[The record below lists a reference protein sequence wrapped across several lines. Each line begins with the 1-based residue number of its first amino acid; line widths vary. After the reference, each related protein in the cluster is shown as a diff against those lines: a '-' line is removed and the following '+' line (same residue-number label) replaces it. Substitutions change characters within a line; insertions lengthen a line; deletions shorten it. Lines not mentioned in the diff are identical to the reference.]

1 MNYPDRYPTWISEQA
16 PGYRGPTSGKVLQLA
31 VLVLIAVIA
40 WSWFDTGGA
49 ATVDRKPGVSL
60 CEEKGNRP
68 GWRQVCQPEPVSAK
82 R

>member
-1 MNYPDRYPTWISEQA
+1 MADPRYPYWVVEQS
-16 PGYRGPTSGKVLQLA
+16 PTYQGPTSGKVLRLA
-31 VLVLIAVIA
+31 VLILIAVIA

-60 CEEKGNRP
+60 CEEHQGRP
-68 GWRQVCQPEPVSAK
+68 GWAAVCPKPEPVSAK